1 MADSSGDPD
10 HESSDHESS
19 DHEGPDHEGS
29 DYEGSDHGDPDYGQG
44 EPSLFDQPTGSS
56 RPEEGSSEDPGEDDP
71 GENQAGEGHSGE
83 GHASEGDISEGNAG
97 EEGPRWPPQERFPL
111 NLKEPLSPGQAARQE
126 RSTGREGSREERSVG
141 ETVRKIYRG
150 SGRFLA
156 VTAFT
161 SLEHLLSFFGENP
174 PLGENP
180 ASGENP
186 PLGENPAGE
195 RQIDIVLGSEPSPAT
210 GGLYESTR
218 PVAQQARDYW
228 LRRGV
233 SVLSGGGALRLLRAV
248 EEGQVRFHAAGNLH
262 AKIYVGDE
270 AAVLGSSNFS
280 RQGMAEQ
287 QEANARFEAG
297 SGRYRELRAI
307 AERYLKG
314 AEDRTEEIA
323 SLIRDLLRPV
333 TWQEALARGAAEILE
348 GDWTDRYPEAFRL
361 LQEEDLWP
369 HQERAIAQGLWILDT
384 RGSVLV
390 ADATGSG
397 KTRIGTH
404 LLYGLLNRLWA
415 QGQVHRTDATVVCPP
430 QVTGEWEREI
440 RRSEAAEVSAIS
452 HGMLSQGRNAEA
464 EREEVRQANVLF
476 LDEAHNYLSRTSKRS
491 RAITTS
497 ASDYSALLTATPI
510 NRGTGD
516 LLRMIELLGL
526 DNLSDREF
534 RAYKE
539 LQEKASLTAGD
550 ERQLREIVRQCT
562 IRRTKQDLNQ
572 IVSQRPEGYA
582 REDGTVYRFPEHNC
596 RTYRTG
602 ETARDKRLAE
612 EIGELAEE
620 LRGLQ
625 WLRKF
630 KAPPWTLGNAEKEKA
645 LVERRVKGADGLS
658 THVIRRALQSSKAA
672 LLEIVY
678 GTEKAA
684 EMIGLEEG
692 LKTRS
697 GDFLSA
703 VGELLE
709 DPPEEKSNLEEARP
723 PSWLIESP
731 EETEGLE
738 ETVETE
744 RRTLREIGQKAREL
758 SKART
763 QARAEKI
770 REIAREEPLV
780 LAFGAKPLT
789 LHALRDCLQGGSGEG
804 SGTGDTS
811 RAGDSSGN
819 SSSNFW
825 REVVVADGSMPA
837 GRRQSVKEK
846 LGLGGSEQTNVGP
859 GGEGK
864 EGLVALCSDAMSEG
878 LNLQRASSV
887 VLLDTPSVIR
897 IAEQRVGRIDRMDSP
912 HEEIDVWWPADSR
925 PFQSARRGLLI
936 ERYNANERLLGNN
949 IDLPDA
955 IGGEDEIFS
964 EEGRR
969 RASATVLIEKY
980 EAHQETGP
988 EHRLGDAFRPVRELV
1003 GLASPGE
1010 QEKPPL
1016 VPKETYQQVAGA
1028 DATVWSRVSIV
1039 RAGERPPSVEKPLGK
1054 EKPPGGDKPPGGS
1067 PGRWGFFCLRGQEG
1081 RAPRW
1086 ILVEE
1091 GEASE
1096 EKPFEG
1102 EPSEGKPGLH
1112 GHDSPGGN
1120 GGPSGHAKAGGT
1132 LPFGEEGWST
1142 HVRLGPISRRL
1153 RALLRKAGPTESRG
1167 DPALFREA
1175 EGPLGEMLGA
1185 IRESERDLLSNK
1197 ARHGLGLLQ
1206 KLAAEYKARA
1216 NSEERTQAC
1225 RFLSKALSGDLE
1237 APCDIQD
1244 LADRWLGL
1252 VQPRYVE
1259 WKRAQRSAEVARMK
1273 DEGFT
1278 KHLLHE
1284 PIRTE
1289 ELRRLAENTQRQE
1302 PVGRRLAAAIIA
1314 IPTDGEE

>member
-1 MADSSGDPD
+1 MADSNEDPD
-10 HESSDHESS
+10 HED
-19 DHEGPDHEGS
+19 S
-29 DYEGSDHGDPDYGQG
+29 DYEGSDYRDPDYDQG

-56 RPEEGSSEDPGEDDP
+56 RPEEGSSEDPGEDEP
-71 GENQAGEGHSGE
+71 GEDHSGE
-83 GHASEGDISEGNAG
+83 GHASEDNAG

-111 NLKEPLSPGQAARQE
+111 NLNEPLSRE
-126 RSTGREGSREERSVG
+126 RSTGRKGSREERSVG

-161 SLEHLLSFFGENP
+161 SLEHLLSFF
-174 PLGENP
+174 
-180 ASGENP
+180 
-186 PLGENPAGE
+186 GENPAGE

-307 AERYLKG
+307 AEGYLEG

-491 RAITTS
+491 KAITTS

-572 IVSQRPEGYA
+572 IVSRRPEGYA

-630 KAPPWTLGNAEKEKA
+630 KAPPWTRGNAKKEKA

-709 DPPEEKSNLEEARP
+709 DPPEKKSNLEEASP
-723 PSWLIESP
+723 PSWLTESP

-738 ETVETE
+738 ETVEAE

-789 LHALRDCLQGGSGEG
+789 LHALRDCLQGGPGEG
-804 SGTGDTS
+804 SGEAGDTS
-811 RAGDSSGN
+811 GAGDTSSDPSGGSSGRFSGN
-819 SSSNFW
+819 SPSNSSGDPSSNFW

-955 IGGEDEIFS
+955 IEGEDEIFS

-969 RASATVLIEKY
+969 RASATALIEKY

-1003 GLASPGE
+1003 GLASSGE

-1039 RAGERPPSVEKPLGK
+1039 RTGERPPSG
-1054 EKPPGGDKPPGGS
+1054 EKPPGGP

-1091 GEASE
+1091 GKASGGKAFE
-1096 EKPFEG
+1096 GKPFEG
-1102 EPSEGKPGLH
+1102 EPSEGNPFEGKPDLH
-1112 GHDSPGGN
+1112 GHDGPGGN
-1120 GGPSGHAKAGGT
+1120 GGPGGHGGTGGNNGPGGHAKAGGT

-1142 HVRLGPISRRL
+1142 HVRIGPISRRL
-1153 RALLRKAGPTESRG
+1153 RALLKKIEPTGSRG

-1175 EGPLGEMLGA
+1175 EGPLEEMLGA

-1197 ARHGLGLLQ
+1197 ARHGLSLLQ
-1206 KLAAEYKARA
+1206 KLAAEYKARPT
-1216 NSEERTQAC
+1216 SEERTQAC

-1273 DEGFT
+1273 GERFT

-1314 IPTDGEE
+1314 IPPDGGE

>member
-1 MADSSGDPD
+1 MADSNGDSDYEDPD
-10 HESSDHESS
+10 HESSDHE
-19 DHEGPDHEGS
+19 GS
-29 DYEGSDHGDPDYGQG
+29 DYGDPDYDQG

-56 RPEEGSSEDPGEDDP
+56 RPEEGSSEDPGEDEP
-71 GENQAGEGHSGE
+71 GEGHSGE
-83 GHASEGDISEGNAG
+83 GHASEGHSGEGHASEGDASKGNAV

-111 NLKEPLSPGQAARQE
+111 NLNEPLSPGQAARQE

-161 SLEHLLSFFGENP
+161 SLEHLLSFF
-174 PLGENP
+174 
-180 ASGENP
+180 GENP

-262 AKIYVGDE
+262 AKIYVGDG
-270 AAVLGSSNFS
+270 AAVFGSSNFS

-307 AERYLKG
+307 AEKYLEG

-491 RAITTS
+491 KAITTS

-572 IVSQRPEGYA
+572 IVSRRPEGYA

-709 DPPEEKSNLEEARP
+709 DPPEEKSNLEEASP
-723 PSWLIESP
+723 PSWLTESP
-731 EETEGLE
+731 EETKGPEETEGSEEAKSLK

-912 HEEIDVWWPADSR
+912 HEQIDVWWPADSR

-969 RASATVLIEKY
+969 RASATALIEKY

-1003 GLASPGE
+1003 GLASSGE

-1039 RAGERPPSVEKPLGK
+1039 RAGERPPSG
-1054 EKPPGGDKPPGGS
+1054 EKPPGGDKPPGGR

-1091 GEASE
+1091 GKVSE
-1096 EKPFEG
+1096 GKAFEGKPF
-1102 EPSEGKPGLH
+1102 EGKPGLH
-1112 GHDSPGGN
+1112 GHDGLGGN
-1120 GGPSGHAKAGGT
+1120 GGPGGNDGPGGHAGGT

-1153 RALLRKAGPTESRG
+1153 RALLRKAEPTGSRG

-1206 KLAAEYKARA
+1206 KLAAEYKARPT
-1216 NSEERTQAC
+1216 SEERMQAC
-1225 RFLSKALSGDLE
+1225 RFLSKALSGNLE

-1284 PIRTE
+1284 PIRTG

-1302 PVGRRLAAAIIA
+1302 PVGRRLAAAIVA
-1314 IPTDGEE
+1314 IPPDGEE

>member
-1 MADSSGDPD
+1 MADSNEDPDYEDPD

-19 DHEGPDHEGS
+19 DHEGPD
-29 DYEGSDHGDPDYGQG
+29 YGDPDYGQG
-44 EPSLFDQPTGSS
+44 EPSLFDQPTGSP
-56 RPEEGSSEDPGEDDP
+56 RPEEGSSEDPGEDEP
-71 GENQAGEGHSGE
+71 GEDEPSEDHSGE
-83 GHASEGDISEGNAG
+83 DHASEGNAG

-111 NLKEPLSPGQAARQE
+111 NLNEPLSPGQAARQE
-126 RSTGREGSREERSVG
+126 RSTGRKGSREERSVG

-161 SLEHLLSFFGENP
+161 SLEHLLSFF
-174 PLGENP
+174 
-180 ASGENP
+180 
-186 PLGENPAGE
+186 GENPAGE

-233 SVLSGGGALRLLRAV
+233 SVLSGSGALRLLRAV

-262 AKIYVGDE
+262 AKIYVGDG

-307 AERYLKG
+307 AEKYLEG

-491 RAITTS
+491 KAITTS

-572 IVSQRPEGYA
+572 IVSRRPEGYA

-612 EIGELAEE
+612 EIGELAED

-630 KAPPWTLGNAEKEKA
+630 KAPPWTLGNAKKEKA

-738 ETVETE
+738 ETVEAE

-758 SKART
+758 SEART

-804 SGTGDTS
+804 SGGPGDASGAGDTS
-811 RAGDSSGN
+811 SDPSGGSSVDSSGDSRSNSSGN

-969 RASATVLIEKY
+969 RASATALIEKY

-1016 VPKETYQQVAGA
+1016 VPKDTYQQVAGA

-1039 RAGERPPSVEKPLGK
+1039 RAGGGPPSVEKPLGK

-1067 PGRWGFFCLRGQEG
+1067 PGRWGFFCLRGKEG

-1091 GEASE
+1091 GKVSE
-1096 EKPFEG
+1096 GKAFEGKPFEG
-1102 EPSEGKPGLH
+1102 EPFEEKPDLH
-1112 GHDSPGGN
+1112 GHDGPG
-1120 GGPSGHAKAGGT
+1120 GHAKAGGT

-1153 RALLRKAGPTESRG
+1153 RALLKKAEPTGSRG

-1206 KLAAEYKARA
+1206 KLAAEYKARPT
-1216 NSEERTQAC
+1216 SEERTQAC

-1284 PIRTE
+1284 PIRTG

-1314 IPTDGEE
+1314 IPPDDE

>member
-1 MADSSGDPD
+1 MADSNGD
-10 HESSDHESS
+10 SDHESS

-29 DYEGSDHGDPDYGQG
+29 DYGDPDYGQG
-44 EPSLFDQPTGSS
+44 EPGLFDQPTGSS
-56 RPEEGSSEDPGEDDP
+56 RPEEGSSEDPGEDEPSEDEP
-71 GENQAGEGHSGE
+71 GEDHSGDD
-83 GHASEGDISEGNAG
+83 HASEGNAG

-111 NLKEPLSPGQAARQE
+111 NLNEPLSTGQAARQE
-126 RSTGREGSREERSVG
+126 RSTGRKGSREERSVG

-174 PLGENP
+174 
-180 ASGENP
+180 
-186 PLGENPAGE
+186 AGE
-195 RQIDIVLGSEPSPAT
+195 RQIDIVLGSELSPAT

-287 QEANARFEAG
+287 RETNARFEAG

-307 AERYLKG
+307 AEKYLEG

-491 RAITTS
+491 KAITTS

-572 IVSQRPEGYA
+572 IVSRQPEGYA

-630 KAPPWTLGNAEKEKA
+630 KAPIWMRGNAKKEKA

-692 LKTRS
+692 LKTKS

-709 DPPEEKSNLEEARP
+709 DPPEEKSNLEEASP
-723 PSWLIESP
+723 PSWLTESP
-731 EETEGLE
+731 EETKGPEETEGSEETEGLK
-738 ETVETE
+738 ETVEAE

-789 LHALRDCLQGGSGEG
+789 LHALRDCLQGGSGQG

-811 RAGDSSGN
+811 RGGDSSGN

-846 LGLGGSEQTNVGP
+846 LGLGGSEQTSIGP

-969 RASATVLIEKY
+969 RASATALIEKY

-1003 GLASPGE
+1003 GLASSGE

-1016 VPKETYQQVAGA
+1016 VSKETYQQVAGA

-1039 RAGERPPSVEKPLGK
+1039 RAGERTPSG

-1067 PGRWGFFCLRGQEG
+1067 LGRWGFFCLRGQEG

-1096 EKPFEG
+1096 GKPFEG
-1102 EPSEGKPGLH
+1102 EPFEEKPDLH
-1112 GHDSPGGN
+1112 GHDGPG
-1120 GGPSGHAKAGGT
+1120 GHAKAGGT
-1132 LPFGEEGWST
+1132 LPFGEEEWST

-1153 RALLRKAGPTESRG
+1153 RALLRKAEPTGSRG

-1206 KLAAEYKARA
+1206 KLAAEYKARPT
-1216 NSEERTQAC
+1216 SEERTQAC

-1302 PVGRRLAAAIIA
+1302 PVGRRLAAAIVA
-1314 IPTDGEE
+1314 LPPN